1 MGKKTYQRF
10 ISEFI
15 FQTVKK
21 IIFNTLHPRG
31 FWCHKPIRRTLL
43 PPSFV
48 MFCLNQNLI
57 LHSLDLQLT
66 SEDLCWLWK
75 CFFKKKH
82 ERTSWFQAM
91 ILRHILHCQNLSS
104 WLGWSEQGVISN
116 SHENLWGKNIWG
128 NMLVQKKTGLNYKK
142 EFLPPQKK
150 QSFKS
155 QALTSPVITN
165 VVDACCP
172 N

>member
-1 MGKKTYQRF
+1 
-10 ISEFI
+10 
-15 FQTVKK
+15 
-21 IIFNTLHPRG
+21 
-31 FWCHKPIRRTLL
+31 
-43 PPSFV
+43 
-48 MFCLNQNLI
+48 
-57 LHSLDLQLT
+57 
-66 SEDLCWLWK
+66 
-75 CFFKKKH
+75 
-82 ERTSWFQAM
+82 M

-104 WLGWSEQGVISN
+104 RLGWSEQGVISN